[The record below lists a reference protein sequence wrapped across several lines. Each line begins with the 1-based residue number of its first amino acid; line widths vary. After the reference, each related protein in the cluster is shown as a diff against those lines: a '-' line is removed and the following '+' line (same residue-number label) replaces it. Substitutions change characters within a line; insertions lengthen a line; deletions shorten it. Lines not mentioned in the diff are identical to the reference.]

1 MRNSL
6 DEAAERPD
14 EDSPELTRAMFRKA
28 RPASEVLPGII
39 GEKATAELMKRKPGR
54 PPSDDKR
61 VVRSFRLPADV
72 VEAYEATGT
81 EWRQLVTKTLRDHM
95 PGRK

>member
-1 MRNSL
+1 MSRKL

-14 EDSPELTRAMFRKA
+14 EDSPELTRAMFRQAK
-28 RPASEVLPGII
+28 PASEVLHKYI
-39 GEKATAELMKRKPGR
+39 GEKAAAELLKRKPGR

>member
-1 MRNSL
+1 L

-14 EDSPELTRAMFRKA
+14 DDNPELTRVIFRKA
-28 RPASEVLPGII
+28 RLASEVLPSII

-54 PPSDDKR
+54 PPADDKR

-72 VEAYEATGT
+72 VEAYEATGAD
-81 EWRQLVTKTLRDHM
+81 WRQLVTRTLRDHM

>member
-1 MRNSL
+1 MSKVS

-14 EDSPELTRAMFRKA
+14 EDNPEWTLAMFRRA
-28 RPASEVLPGII
+28 RPASEVLPKYI

-54 PPSDDKR
+54 PPSEEKR
-61 VVRSFRLPADV
+61 VVRSFRLPTDV
-72 VEAYEATGT
+72 AEAYESTGSD
-81 EWRQLVTKTLRDHM
+81 WRALVVKTLRDHM